1 MRRRYKRGRAGRP
14 WERAVLGALALV
26 AIGAVVWES
35 RSEGEQVPEVSEPAS
50 DNVAQR
56 PASGTA
62 RDWEIARE
70 HFAWAV
76 AQGPATFT
84 NFGDLVARIGERFVG
99 TPYEPQ
105 TLELP
110 GPEQLVINL
119 EVLDC
124 VTFVE
129 NVLVLARLAWSAS
142 PGLADAR
149 RTGTAASLRSGR
161 LDDPDS
167 FQAAYRDELTRLR
180 YRGGVL
186 DGYASR
192 LHYFSEWIADNEASG
207 LVDAI
212 SRELGG
218 VADGSAIDFMSSHPD
233 AYRQLAD
240 PDVVAEIAR
249 MEARLGSVERYY
261 IPAGAIDAAS
271 DGIRD
276 GDVIAATST
285 VEGLD
290 IAHTGIALW
299 QDGVLRLLH
308 APLVGSH
315 VLISE
320 ESLAERIGRIG
331 GQDGIMVARPLAPG
345 S

>member
-1 MRRRYKRGRAGRP
+1 MIG
-14 WERAVLGALALV
+14 VV
-26 AIGAVVWES
+26 AWES
-35 RSEGEQVPEVSEPAS
+35 RSESEQVPEVSEPAG

-76 AQGPATFT
+76 AQGADTFT

-99 TPYEPQ
+99 APYEPH

-110 GPEQLVINL
+110 GPERLVINL

-129 NVLVLARLAWSAS
+129 NVLVLARLAWAAS

-149 RTGTAASLRSGR
+149 RTGTDDPPGLA
-161 LDDPDS
+161 DDPDG

-192 LHYFSEWIADNEASG
+192 LHYFSEWIADKEASG

-218 VADGSAIDFMSSHPD
+218 VADPSPIDFMSTHAD

-240 PDVVAEIAR
+240 PEVVAEIAR

-271 DGIRD
+271 GGIQD

-299 QDGVLRLLH
+299 QGGVLRLLH

-315 VLISE
+315 VRISE
-320 ESLAERIGRIG
+320 GSLGERIGRIG
-331 GQDGIMVARPLAPG
+331 GQDGIMVARPLAPA

>member
-1 MRRRYKRGRAGRP
+1 MRRRYNLGREGRP
-14 WERAVLGALALV
+14 WERAVLAALMLAAGGV
-26 AIGAVVWES
+26 VVWQS
-35 RSEGEQVPEVSEPAS
+35 RSEGEQVTEVSEPAS

-149 RTGTAASLRSGR
+149 RTGTATPSG
-161 LDDPDS
+161 LADDADG

-207 LVDAI
+207 LVDLI
-212 SRELGG
+212 SLELGG
-218 VADGSAIDFMSSHPD
+218 VADGSAIDFMSAHPD